1 MSTDQAFKQ
10 RIEPGDLN
18 LTEKVIQIRRV
29 AKVVKGG
36 RRMSFNAMV
45 VLGDGDGHVGIGLGR
60 ATAVPDA
67 VRKGTAI
74 ARRNL
79 IRVARRGNTVPHEMI
94 AQHGPARVLI
104 KPASAGTG
112 IIAGGA
118 VRAVLE
124 QAGIKD
130 VISKCLGS
138 RNPINVAKATIIG
151 LASMRDPAVELARRK
166 GIPVPQA
173 AAAAITPPAP
183 EVIIAPR
190 EIALPEDPAAE
201 EATSSSAE
209 EAATEADSTAETVAE
224 APAAEAPAEETEEEK
239 RIFSPEDQSSDES
252 PAGEPEATN
261 S

>member
-1 MSTDQAFKQ
+1 MSTNQTFKK
-10 RIEPGDLN
+10 RIETGDLN

-67 VRKGTAI
+67 VRKGTAV

-79 IRVARRGNTVPHEMI
+79 ITVARRGNTVPHEMM
-94 AQHGPARVLI
+94 AKHGPARVLI

-138 RNPINVAKATIIG
+138 RNPINVAKATING
-151 LASMRDPAVELARRK
+151 LAAMRDPAIELARRK

-173 AAAAITPPAP
+173 AAATITSPAP
-183 EVIIAPR
+183 EIVAAPR
-190 EIALPEDPAAE
+190 EIALPDEPAAPAVE
-201 EATSSSAE
+201 ELVGAAPEGSGEPEATATAQ
-209 EAATEADSTAETVAE
+209 EA
-224 APAAEAPAEETEEEK
+224 EEEK
-239 RIFSPEDQSSDES
+239 GIVSLEDQASEES

>member
-1 MSTDQAFKQ
+1 MSTNQAFKQ
-10 RIEPGDLN
+10 RIEAGDLN

-138 RNPINVAKATIIG
+138 RNPINVAKATING
-151 LASMRDPAVELARRK
+151 LAAMRDPAIELARRK

-173 AAAAITPPAP
+173 AAATITPPAP
-183 EVIIAPR
+183 EVVVAPR
-190 EIALPEDPAAE
+190 EIALPEEPA
-201 EATSSSAE
+201 
-209 EAATEADSTAETVAE
+209 
-224 APAAEAPAEETEEEK
+224 APAADEAAGAAPKASGEPEATAPAKEPQEEK
-239 RIFSPEDQSSDES
+239 RIVSPGDQASEGS

>member
-1 MSTDQAFKQ
+1 MSTNQAFKQ
-10 RIEPGDLN
+10 RIEAGDLN

-74 ARRNL
+74 ARRSL

-138 RNPINVAKATIIG
+138 RNPINVAKATING
-151 LASMRDPAVELARRK
+151 LAAMRDPAIELARRK
-166 GIPVPQA
+166 GIPVPEA
-173 AAAAITPPAP
+173 AAATIKAPAP
-183 EVIIAPR
+183 EVVIAPR
-190 EIALPEDPAAE
+190 EIALPEEPAA
-201 EATSSSAE
+201 
-209 EAATEADSTAETVAE
+209 
-224 APAAEAPAEETEEEK
+224 PETEETAGAAPEASGEPEATAPAQEAEEEK
-239 RIFSPEDQSSDES
+239 SMASPEDQASEQS
-252 PAGEPEATN
+252 PAGEPETTN
-261 S
+261 SP

>member
-1 MSTDQAFKQ
+1 MSTNQAFKQ
-10 RIEPGDLN
+10 RIEAGDLN

-29 AKVVKGG
+29 SKVVKGG

-74 ARRNL
+74 ARRSL
-79 IRVARRGNTVPHEMI
+79 IRVARRGNTVPHETI

-112 IIAGGA
+112 LIAGGA

-138 RNPINVAKATIIG
+138 RNPINVAKATLIG

-183 EVIIAPR
+183 EVILAPR
-190 EIALPEDPAAE
+190 EIALPEEPAAPVTV
-201 EATSSSAE
+201 EAEGAAPEAGAE
-209 EAATEADSTAETVAE
+209 GEAA
-224 APAAEAPAEETEEEK
+224 APAEIAEEEQ
-239 RIFSPEDQSSDES
+239 RIFSPEDQASDES